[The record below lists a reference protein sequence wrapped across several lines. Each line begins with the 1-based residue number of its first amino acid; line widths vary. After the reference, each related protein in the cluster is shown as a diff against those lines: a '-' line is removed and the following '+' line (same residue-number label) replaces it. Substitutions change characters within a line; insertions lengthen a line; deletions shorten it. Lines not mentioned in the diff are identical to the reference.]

1 MAPMAQRSLLCP
13 LAPSGMIPL
22 AHGDDLAKVS
32 TCVPPLTQTTL
43 GAVSRTLQSRMGLR
57 GSVTNTSPHPT
68 AFSVF
73 LPWTTH
79 SNIHRHGPVF
89 PPSSAQGHSGLSLV
103 WACLVVL
110 EVEPWSL
117 SMLGKCYTTELPC
130 LLMTLIHGC
139 LPPFQSAPTAGGHG
153 TEYRALQLFF

>member
-1 MAPMAQRSLLCP
+1 MSSCPLASRAASAKKFPVLKPHLFSCPADLMAMAPMAQRSLLCP

-32 TCVPPLTQTTL
+32 TCVPLLTQTTL
-43 GAVSRTLQSRMGLR
+43 GAVHRTLQSRMGLR

-79 SNIHRHGPVF
+79 SNIDRHGPIF
-89 PPSSAQGHSGLSLV
+89 PPSSAQVSLV

-117 SMLGKCYTTELPC
+117 SMLGKCMSYPAC
-130 LLMTLIHGC
+130 
-139 LPPFQSAPTAGGHG
+139 S
-153 TEYRALQLFF
+153 